1 MCLRKHCSLDIS
13 YNREEIHLAEQVYKR
28 LSKFDFD
35 VRFDAYMLRRG
46 CDFVEENMMSIDKAC
61 KNGTVIALLKDRVLN
76 DGSFVR
82 TELAKA
88 LEYDLSQS
96 SCSIMPFY
104 LDRGLEGKLID
115 DSQLNKLSKYKSVD
129 LTKYDQDKRAD
140 IVVNEV
146 LKKHYRPGTILFYS
160 ELFGNKDEV
169 NYDLEESIK
178 LKKLNEEIMKKK
190 FSFWGKL
197 FGIGK

>member
-1 MCLRKHCSLDIS
+1 M
-13 YNREEIHLAEQVYKR
+13 
-28 LSKFDFD
+28 SKFDFD

-46 CDFVEENMMSIDKAC
+46 YDFVEENMISIDKAC
-61 KNGTVIALLKDRVLN
+61 KNGTVIALLKDRVLS

-82 TELAKA
+82 TELVKA

-104 LDRGLEGKLID
+104 LDRGLEGRLIAD
-115 DSQLNKLSKYKSVD
+115 CQLSKLSKYKSVD
-129 LTKYDQDKRAD
+129 LTKYDQEKRAD

-146 LKKHYRPGTILFYS
+146 LKRHYRPGTILFYS
-160 ELFGNKDEV
+160 ELFGKKDEV

-178 LKKLNEEIMKKK
+178 LKKLHEEIMKKK
-190 FSFWGKL
+190 FSFWSKL
-197 FGIGK
+197 FGVGK